1 MLSRVGAALR
11 SAFRPRKPPQASSSG
26 SGSTARPPGT
36 SPLHNAAL
44 NAIATA
50 RTKSKSLTPDSTR
63 TILWRLL
70 NQLLVPEARTVLV
83 RPRLSRPAHLSN
95 FIARGL
101 ARVYYHAT
109 NSASIATA
117 GRGIGYS
124 RSLSLPSRVALRQQ
138 HYGRQQTRAF
148 GAPQYLPRGPY
159 TTNALPHGPHAVAN
173 IGLGT
178 ARNFS
183 SGRPVFQNLV
193 QNVPIVA
200 RALNEAGDNIDDVK
214 RKMTATV
221 MKRAPTTAVIIA
233 GGSDAQNRPI
243 MIKPNGGGL
252 RTQDRKKDDGYDVWA
267 TQESTMPVSYSR
279 FAAAM
284 GNADCQSREFASD
297 LQGPKK
303 ATNGAPRQAND
314 ETVNSSSDRCR
325 NGDLY
330 SPLLLPLAAHIRL
343 YN

>member
-1 MLSRVGAALR
+1 MGRVYH
-11 SAFRPRKPPQASSSG
+11 
-26 SGSTARPPGT
+26 GT
-36 SPLHNAAL
+36 S
-44 NAIATA
+44 
-50 RTKSKSLTPDSTR
+50 
-63 TILWRLL
+63 
-70 NQLLVPEARTVLV
+70 
-83 RPRLSRPAHLSN
+83 
-95 FIARGL
+95 
-101 ARVYYHAT
+101 
-109 NSASIATA
+109 SASIATA

-138 HYGRQQTRAF
+138 PYGRQQTRAF

-221 MKRAPTTAVIIA
+221 MKRAPATTVIIA

-267 TQESTMPVSYSR
+267 TQESTMPVSCSR
-279 FAAAM
+279 FAAM
-284 GNADCQSREFASD
+284 GNVDRQSMGFASD

-303 ATNGAPRQAND
+303 ATNGAPRQAGNH
-314 ETVNSSSDRCR
+314 ETVKSSSDRCR

-330 SPLLLPLAAHIRL
+330 SLLLLPLVAHIRL